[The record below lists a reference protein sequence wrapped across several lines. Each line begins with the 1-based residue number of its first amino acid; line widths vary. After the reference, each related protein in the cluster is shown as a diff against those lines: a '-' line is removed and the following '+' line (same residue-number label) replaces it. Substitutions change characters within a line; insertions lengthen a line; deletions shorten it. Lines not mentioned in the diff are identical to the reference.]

1 MVLYILV
8 WIVFC
13 MLNSLLGSFSDVM
26 DRLVAR
32 VFFSIFLLNESK
44 TCLIHMFHKQKKL
57 LVNNFRPGNRL
68 VPLYALSNAQMHS
81 SPQVLCKDVC
91 YQPAAKKNM
100 QFRFYIGCIY
110 FWILPS
116 IYFRTNEI

>member
-1 MVLYILV
+1 MYPYKNGFFCKRKGKNWTFTFLNKTFKGKVAFYIIMVLYILV

-13 MLNSLLGSFSDVM
+13 MLHSLLGSFSDVM

-32 VFFSIFLLNESK
+32 VFFSIFLLKESK

-68 VPLYALSNAQMHS
+68 VPLYALSNAPFS
-81 SPQVLCKDVC
+81 SGFV
-91 YQPAAKKNM
+91 
-100 QFRFYIGCIY
+100 
-110 FWILPS
+110 
-116 IYFRTNEI
+116 

>member
-32 VFFSIFLLNESK
+32 VFFSIFLLKESK

-68 VPLYALSNAQMHS
+68 VPLYACQMLP

-91 YQPAAKKNM
+91 YQPAAKKTCN
-100 QFRFYIGCIY
+100 FGFI
-110 FWILPS
+110 
-116 IYFRTNEI
+116 

>member
-32 VFFSIFLLNESK
+32 VFFSIFLLKESK

-68 VPLYALSNAQMHS
+68 VPLYALSNAPFS
-81 SPQVLCKDVC
+81 SGFV
-91 YQPAAKKNM
+91 
-100 QFRFYIGCIY
+100 
-110 FWILPS
+110 
-116 IYFRTNEI
+116 

>member
-32 VFFSIFLLNESK
+32 VFFSIFLPKESK
-44 TCLIHMFHKQKKL
+44 TCLIHMIHKQKKL

-68 VPLYALSNAQMHS
+68 VAVVRPVKCFLPLRFCVKMFVINLQ
-81 SPQVLCKDVC
+81 Q
-91 YQPAAKKNM
+91 KKTCN
-100 QFRFYIGCIY
+100 FGFI
-110 FWILPS
+110 
-116 IYFRTNEI
+116 

>member
-32 VFFSIFLLNESK
+32 VFFSIFLPKESK
-44 TCLIHMFHKQKKL
+44 TCLIHMIHKQKKL

-68 VPLYALSNAQMHS
+68 VAVVRPVKCFLPLRFCVKMFVINLQQKKHAIS
-81 SPQVLCKDVC
+81 VLYRLHILLDS
-91 YQPAAKKNM
+91 AKHK
-100 QFRFYIGCIY
+100 
-110 FWILPS
+110 LP
-116 IYFRTNEI
+116 N

>member
-32 VFFSIFLLNESK
+32 VFFSIFLPKESK
-44 TCLIHMFHKQKKL
+44 TCLIHMIHKQKKL

-68 VPLYALSNAQMHS
+68 VAVVRPVKCFLPLRFCVKMFVINLQ
-81 SPQVLCKDVC
+81 Q
-91 YQPAAKKNM
+91 KNM

>member
-1 MVLYILV
+1 MVLHILV

-32 VFFSIFLLNESK
+32 VFFSIFLNLSK

-68 VPLYALSNAQMHS
+68 VPLYALSNAPFS
-81 SPQVLCKDVC
+81 SGFV
-91 YQPAAKKNM
+91 
-100 QFRFYIGCIY
+100 
-110 FWILPS
+110 
-116 IYFRTNEI
+116 